1 MNLIKGFIFAILA
14 QILSFIQFQG
24 QFKFELIK
32 NNMWVGVLLG
42 IPVSYLF
49 MKSVQYFVAEYNG
62 ELWPSRLIG
71 FGIGTVMFTILSYI
85 FFKEPLSAKTLVCL
99 GLSFAIVAIQI
110 FWK

>member
-14 QILSFIQFQG
+14 QIISFVQFQG
-24 QFKFELIK
+24 QFKFEWIK
-32 NNMWVGVLLG
+32 NNLWISVLLG

-49 MKSVQYFVAEYNG
+49 MMSVKYFVAEYNG